1 MKAVF
6 HREEFMAAA
15 KSPSQ
20 RAPRRYLPP
29 AEKRRIVELTLV
41 EGASV
46 VGIARESDVN
56 PNSVHRWKAL
66 YRAGKLDAP
75 VKPKARVAGPAA
87 SATFVPVSLAPE
99 VRKPQAATRS
109 DAAVGRSGI
118 VQLVLASGAT
128 LRIET
133 TALDAALVCALV
145 AELQR

>member
-1 MKAVF
+1 
-6 HREEFMAAA
+6 MASA
-15 KSPSQ
+15 KSPTQ
-20 RAPRRYLPP
+20 GAPRRHLPP

-46 VGIARESDVN
+46 VAIAREHGVH
-56 PNSVHRWKAL
+56 PNSLGQWKAL

-75 VKPKARVAGPAA
+75 VKPRARVAGPGA
-87 SATFVPVSLAPE
+87 SATFVPVSVVSE
-99 VRKPQAATRS
+99 VRRPQAATRS
-109 DAAVGRSGI
+109 DAALGRSGV
-118 VQLVLASGAT
+118 VQLMPASGAT

>member
-15 KSPSQ
+15 KSPTQ
-20 RAPRRYLPP
+20 RAPRRHLPP

-46 VGIARESDVN
+46 VAIAHEHGVH
-56 PNSVHRWKAL
+56 PNSLSQWKAL

-75 VKPKARVAGPAA
+75 AQPRARVAGPAA
-87 SATFVPVSLAPE
+87 SATFVPVSVAPE